1 MRCAALALLCAAAAA
16 EPEGH
21 PGHVTGYETL
31 FSRRLQRW
39 FFQHHATQKVSW
51 EKPEE
56 PEKTY
61 WWDFHN
67 MDCGYDDIE
76 ETCVGDSLA
85 VCKSKCEKN
94 LLCGG
99 FNFPH
104 GIMKKRNCLTNKS
117 PSTVDLYI
125 KEDHPQPPPP
135 PPVSNFPPIWP
146 HPKQFSAGKENIS
159 VAAGAAFSVTAATSS
174 KDLVGAFRRFRENAF
189 PHPTPNA
196 SLTSGAGAG
205 LSGVKVNV
213 VDTSGKLQL
222 ETDES
227 YTLSVPAS
235 GEATI
240 SAKTVF
246 GAMHALE
253 TLSQLI
259 VFNFD
264 TQSYGIAHAPW
275 SIDDAPRFHHREVLV
290 DTSRHFQPVET
301 LKKLIQSFTYSK
313 VNTVHWQCVTSLI
326 SVLLIQT
333 EVNIFRP
340 CSEVSPKPL
349 PAALSTSSRSPST
362 RSAAPCSRRRA
373 PTPRKSDTPRST
385 WPRSSSSAASVASA

>member
-1 MRCAALALLCAAAAA
+1 MRSSHAQL
-16 EPEGH
+16 PHRG
-21 PGHVTGYETL
+21 TG
-31 FSRRLQRW
+31 Q
-39 FFQHHATQKVSW
+39 VSW
-51 EKPEE
+51 EKPDE

-313 VNTVHWQCVTSLI
+313 VNTVHWQCV
-326 SVLLIQT
+326 
-333 EVNIFRP
+333 FRHLFDFHP

-385 WPRSSSSAASVASA
+385 WPRSSSSAASAASA